1 MGLGRPEVWCQPCQA
16 LPRCLQAVVM
26 LMPGAGCPINLS
38 QLLRMPPQERLQMQ
52 ISSPASASRS
62 RAVAPWRLPM
72 STASSVT

>member
-1 MGLGRPEVWCQPCQA
+1 MGLGRPEVWRQPRQA
-16 LPRCLQAVVM
+16 LPRCLLALAM
-26 LMPGAGCPINLS
+26 LMPGAAYPINLS
-38 QLLRMPPQERLQMQ
+38 QLLRMPPQELLQMQ